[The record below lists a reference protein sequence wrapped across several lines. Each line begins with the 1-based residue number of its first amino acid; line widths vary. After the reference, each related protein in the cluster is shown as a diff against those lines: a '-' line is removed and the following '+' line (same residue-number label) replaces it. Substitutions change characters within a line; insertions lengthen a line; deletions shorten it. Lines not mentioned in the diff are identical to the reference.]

1 MSKAILFV
9 YGSLK
14 RGECNHALIA
24 DQKFLGPTATV
35 PKYRAVDL
43 GQYPGLVKDERNG
56 LSIRGE
62 LFEVSDCSIAE
73 LDDFEGS
80 PDHYKREPIEVV
92 GFEGTVE
99 AYFYQRS
106 IPPGVRCGDSWPFG
120 GN

>member
-24 DQKFLGPTATV
+24 DQRYLGPAMTAA
-35 PKYRAVDL
+35 KYRVVDL

-56 LSIRGE
+56 VSIRGE
-62 LFEVSDCSIAE
+62 LFKVSECSIAE

-80 PDHYKREPIEVV
+80 PEHYKREPIEVV

-99 AYFYQRS
+99 A
-106 IPPGVRCGDSWPFG
+106 
-120 GN
+120 